1 MAGRIL
7 VTGADGFLGRVLA
20 RTLPPERLRL
30 VDRRRPDLAGAE
42 CIAADLRDAS
52 RLPALLAGVE
62 AVIHL
67 AALPGGAAEADPAG
81 SRAIN
86 LDASLNLI
94 AAASGAGARFVHAS
108 SIAVFGAPLP
118 ERIDDATPPS
128 PSMTYGAHKAM
139 VEIALVD
146 AIRRG
151 DIAGIALRLP
161 GIVARPAAPSG
172 LKSAFMSDLFHAIR
186 DGRPCEVPVGPQATV
201 WLMSAACAA
210 ANLVHALDVAPGPA
224 ITLPALRTSIADLV
238 DAIAQGRPAA
248 IDYAPDAE
256 LEAQF
261 GRQPPLETRLA
272 DRLGFRHDG
281 NLANLVRN
289 VWSHI

>member
-20 RTLPPERLRL
+20 QSLPPERLRL

-42 CIAADLRDAS
+42 CIAADLTDAAA
-52 RLPALLAGVE
+52 LPDLLEGIE
-62 AVIHL
+62 TIIHL
-67 AALPGGAAEADPAG
+67 AALPGGAAETDPGA

-94 AAASGAGARFVHAS
+94 AAASGRARFVYAS

-128 PSMTYGAHKAM
+128 PAMTYGAHKAM
-139 VEIALVD
+139 VEIALAD

-151 DIAGIALRLP
+151 DIEGIALRLP

-172 LKSAFMSDLFHAIR
+172 LKSAFLSDLFRAIR
-186 DGRPCEVPVGPQATV
+186 DGTPFVLPVGPDSTV

-210 ANLVHALDVAPGPA
+210 GNLIRALDVPSGAA
-224 ITLPALRTSIADLV
+224 ITLPALRATIADLV
-238 DAIAQGRPAA
+238 DAIAQGRPAR
-248 IDYAPDAE
+248 IHYEPDPD

-261 GRQPPLETRLA
+261 GRQPPLATARA
-272 DRLGFRHDG
+272 DALGFRHDG
-281 NLANLVRN
+281 DLATLIQN
-289 VWSHI
+289 VWSHL

>member
-7 VTGADGFLGRVLA
+7 ITGADGFVGRVLA
-20 RTLPPERLRL
+20 RSLPPERLRL
-30 VDRRRPDLAGAE
+30 VDRSRPDLPGAE
-42 CIAADLRDAS
+42 CVAADLVDAAQ
-52 RLPALLAGVE
+52 LPALLEGVE
-62 AVIHL
+62 SVIHL

-118 ERIDDATPPS
+118 ERIDDTTPPS
-128 PSMTYGAHKAM
+128 PTMTYGAHKAM
-139 VEIALVD
+139 VEIALAD

-151 DIAGIALRLP
+151 DIEGIAVRLP

-172 LKSAFMSDLFHAIR
+172 LKSAFLSDLFHAIR
-186 DGRPCEVPVGPQATV
+186 DGRSCEVPVAPQATV

-210 ANLVHALDVAPGPA
+210 ANLVHALGVPSGPA

-238 DAIAQGRPAA
+238 VAIADGRPAA
-248 IDYAPDAE
+248 VRYAPNAE

-261 GRQPPLETRLA
+261 GGQPPLETRLA
-272 DRLGFRHDG
+272 DALGFRHDG
-281 NLANLVRN
+281 NLASLVRN
-289 VWSHI
+289 VWSTT